1 VCVAHVRGDPMTE
14 ISRRPGLGG
23 PGNAE
28 QRWRVIAAPHD
39 IGTRRPVPGP
49 RGLAA
54 QAVKPPKSASLRR
67 VTAEDGSLPKSDQ
80 GLGSVVTV
88 SKLPVTTRRTSR
100 FGGLA
105 RAYFRSPPAPSTR
118 TVPGGDSWHS
128 GEAVLI
134 CLRLH
139 AAPDGSMAWP
149 VTSSVCGRR
158 HQQGRC
164 RKQGHGTAGRPCSFV
179 WGR

>member
-1 VCVAHVRGDPMTE
+1 MCVAHVRGDPMTE

-49 RGLAA
+49 RGMAA

-67 VTAEDGSLPKSDQ
+67 VTAEDGSLLKSDQ

-88 SKLPVTTRRTSR
+88 SKLPVTTRRTR
-100 FGGLA
+100 RLGGLA
-105 RAYFRSPPAPSTR
+105 GALFSSPPTPSTR
-118 TVPGGDSWHS
+118 TAPGGDSWHS
-128 GEAVLI
+128 GEAVPI
-134 CLRLH
+134 SLRLQTS
-139 AAPDGSMAWP
+139 PDGSKAWQ
-149 VTSSVCGRR
+149 VTSSVRGRR
-158 HQQGRC
+158 HQQGR
-164 RKQGHGTAGRPCSFV
+164 RWTARGTAVKPCQSS